1 VATFTYKART
11 RQGEILQD
19 QMEADDTMS
28 VASQLRQQGLLVID
42 VKEQGVAQK
51 DILEPF
57 KRVKLGDLV
66 VFSRQFATMINA
78 GLPIVRALYVL
89 SEQTGNPK
97 LQEVVTAVRNDVEA
111 GLALSEALEKHPKVF
126 NRLYVEMVR
135 AGETGGILD
144 GVLLLIADQLEGDQ
158 ELRRKVKSAMTYP
171 TIVLFLAILA
181 ASFMLIFIVPVFAR
195 MFEDLGSTLP
205 LPTRI
210 AMGLS
215 DILTSIWGVF
225 VYATM
230 IGSVFGFLRWKNT
243 ENGRRIWGRITL
255 RIPARIGDVIHKV
268 ALARFARTLG
278 TLSAAGVPILQAFEI
293 TATSSG
299 NRVIEN
305 ALLKTRD
312 AVRQGMPIY
321 KPLEDEPVFPPMVT
335 RMIAVGEETGDVDGM
350 LTKIAEFYESEVDA
364 TVKALTSIVEPL
376 MIVVVGG
383 IVGHHHD
390 DGPHSTNTPPVSS
403 TLPSRSARALRLMPL
418 YCAALSSGVMSS
430 PAPLLTLAS
439 SPST

>member
-11 RQGEILQD
+11 RQGEVLQD
-19 QMEADDTMS
+19 QMEATDRMS
-28 VASQLRQQGLLVID
+28 VASELRQQGLLVID
-42 VKEQGVAQK
+42 VKEQNVAQK

-57 KRVKLGDLV
+57 KKVKLGDLV

-97 LQEVVTAVRNDVEA
+97 LQEVVTAVRKDVEA

-144 GVLLLIADQLEGDQ
+144 GVLLRVADQLEGDQ

-171 TIVLFLAILA
+171 TIVLILAILA

-195 MFEDLGSTLP
+195 MFEDLGGTLP

-215 DILTSIWGVF
+215 NILTSIWGVF
-225 VYATM
+225 VYAAM
-230 IGSVFGFLRWKNT
+230 IGGVFGFLRWKNT
-243 ENGRRIWGRITL
+243 ENGRRIWGRVSL
-255 RIPARIGDVIHKV
+255 RIPFKIGDVIHKV

-278 TLSAAGVPILQAFEI
+278 TLSAAGVPILQALEI

-299 NRVIEN
+299 NWVVEN

-312 AVRQGMPIY
+312 AVRQGVPIY
-321 KPLEDEPVFPPMVT
+321 KPLETEPVFPPMVT

-350 LTKIAEFYESEVDA
+350 LSKIAEFYESEVDA
-364 TVKALTSIVEPL
+364 TVKALTSIIEPL

-383 IVGHHHD
+383 IVG
-390 DGPHSTNTPPVSS
+390 GIIIAMY
-403 TLPSRSARALRLMPL
+403 LPMFKIFELIE
-418 YCAALSSGVMSS
+418 
-430 PAPLLTLAS
+430 
-439 SPST
+439 